1 MCVVLALMKTSKST
15 ENSETKETYA
25 AWAIKFSCPDPK
37 REGFD
42 GQRIF
47 VARQIIVAGHPCGQW
62 FHITQSF
69 NEFNC
74 TPVIRLKIF
83 EHVWTLLNMF
93 WVFKSIDP
101 IDLWSVDLQ
110 VPKAAWLRW
119 EIWVVELPLGL
130 GCVLDWALST
140 WIFTS
145 PKRFGR
151 LFWKLFWDERE
162 ISKAVWSCIRRRE
175 EFCIKKLLSNERSP
189 FANLANSTW
198 IYVDI

>member
-1 MCVVLALMKTSKST
+1 MKTSKST
-15 ENSETKETYA
+15 ENSETQESYA

-62 FHITQSF
+62 FHIIQSF

-101 IDLWSVDLQ
+101 IDLWSIDLQ

-119 EIWVVELPLGL
+119 EIWVVELFLGL
-130 GCVLDWALST
+130 GCVLDWALSA
-140 WIFTS
+140 WMFTS
-145 PKRFGR
+145 PKIRQTFLEAR
-151 LFWKLFWDERE
+151 LRWKRDFQ
-162 ISKAVWSCIRRRE
+162 SCVVMYIRQRE